1 MHSRVDVFASHACE
15 VKYNKEDDNDE
26 VKDSVTKRKKR
37 ILQYSFLRYEGDFHT
52 SSRESKVREWQAE
65 DIGRGSLKRLR
76 AYREPKLY
84 PKETRVESN
93 EQGKRNWD
101 HVAVMMLG
109 R

>member
-52 SSRESKVREWQAE
+52 SSRESKGREWQAEQIKQAE

-76 AYREPKLY
+76 AYREPSYIPRK
-84 PKETRVESN
+84 P
-93 EQGKRNWD
+93 
-101 HVAVMMLG
+101 A
-109 R
+109 